1 MLKKILLM
9 LVFSTLPLIS
19 IADEILLNES
29 APTTYVVVKGDT
41 LWDISAVFL
50 EQPWLWPKLWRLN
63 PEISNPHLIYPGDVL
78 RLVYDENGEP
88 MLVVNQPE
96 TTDDGKP
103 VVVVKEKPNL
113 KWSPKVRT
121 TVKGE
126 AIEILP
132 LHIIAPYI
140 RYQNL
145 FTQEQL
151 DTMPYV
157 IGSDEGHR
165 SSIDNFNVYVND
177 NLVLAK
183 TYGIYHK
190 GKEIV
195 DPETQESLGFEGVLV
210 GTAQATALGDMEN
223 KKPGTLYVT
232 SANREIRSSSY
243 IIPINEGQLLPSKFT
258 MKAADESLRGSIIQS
273 ATDGREFGKLE
284 VIMINRGREHDVQL
298 GDVMSIQRKS
308 PKVIETKNGPTY
320 AIEAARWDKIGEDD
334 YDMPEEKIGHIMVF
348 KLYDKTSMAII
359 LSTEKPARLAD
370 TVTAP

>member
-223 KKPGTLYVT
+223 KKPGTLY
-232 SANREIRSSSY
+232 
-243 IIPINEGQLLPSKFT
+243 L
-258 MKAADESLRGSIIQS
+258 SLI
-273 ATDGREFGKLE
+273 
-284 VIMINRGREHDVQL
+284 
-298 GDVMSIQRKS
+298 
-308 PKVIETKNGPTY
+308 
-320 AIEAARWDKIGEDD
+320 
-334 YDMPEEKIGHIMVF
+334 HI
-348 KLYDKTSMAII
+348 
-359 LSTEKPARLAD
+359 
-370 TVTAP
+370 